1 MNQMKGAGIV
11 EDDFTPPAATLTP
24 PLLHRI
30 EEAARILGGIGR
42 TTMYAEIKAGR
53 LKTVK
58 IAGRSFIAQA
68 ELERYVL
75 AASA

>member
-1 MNQMKGAGIV
+1 MKGVGTV
-11 EDDFTPPAATLTP
+11 DDDFTPPPLTP

-30 EEAARILGGIGR
+30 EEAGRILGGIGR
-42 TTMYAEIKAGR
+42 TTVYAEIKAGR
-53 LKTVK
+53 LKSVK

-68 ELERYVL
+68 ELERYVE